1 MWSELFK
8 FSFDET
14 ITWAF
19 EIMIK
24 ASIAIVALEIIV
36 NKVCDCIERKWRGKR
51 IKIVLFNRFEKE
63 IEL

>member
-8 FSFDET
+8 LSFDET
-14 ITWAF
+14 IVWAF
-19 EIMIK
+19 EILVKGSVILLC
-24 ASIAIVALEIIV
+24 LELVI
-36 NKVCDCIERKWRGKR
+36 NKVCDYIEKKWKGKR

>member
-1 MWSELFK
+1 MWFDLFK

-19 EIMIK
+19 EAIVI
-24 ASIAIVALEIIV
+24 ASVTIVALEVIV
-36 NKVCDCIERKWRGKR
+36 NKVCNYIEKKCKGKR